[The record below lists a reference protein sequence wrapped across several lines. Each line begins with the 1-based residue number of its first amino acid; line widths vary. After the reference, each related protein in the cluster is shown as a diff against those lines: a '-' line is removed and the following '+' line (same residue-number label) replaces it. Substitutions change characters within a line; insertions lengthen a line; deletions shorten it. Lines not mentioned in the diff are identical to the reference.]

1 MPDKFGDKGRL
12 LHINDAIESIE
23 AYTNG
28 IDFNG
33 FSADHM
39 CFDACVR
46 QLSIIGEAS
55 NHLSKSL
62 CERFNEVP
70 WPEIIALRNLV
81 VHEYFGVDTL
91 VIWKII
97 RENIPEL
104 KRQVLVMIGE
114 VEG

>member
-1 MPDKFGDKGRL
+1 MRDKFGDKGRL
-12 LHINDAIESIE
+12 LHICDAIESIE
-23 AYTNG
+23 SYSNG
-28 IDFNG
+28 IDFKH
-33 FSADHM
+33 FSADQM

-62 CERFNEVP
+62 CARFNEVP

-104 KRQVLVMIGE
+104 KQQVLVMIGE
-114 VEG
+114 VED